1 MTAGINSAMSDPI
14 RLIGALLNRMA
25 GQADVEDSAEWYL
38 RSYLIDYKRA
48 LLRKASSQQIEF
60 ATDAL
65 LRFCARSLDANAPL
79 YRDCLE
85 IAAAGA
91 SLAAQLKALGN

>member
-1 MTAGINSAMSDPI
+1 MADPI
-14 RLIGALLNRMA
+14 QLISALLNKVA
-25 GQADVEDSAEWYL
+25 GQADVEESAEWYL

-60 ATDAL
+60 ATGAL

-79 YRDCLE
+79 YRDCVE
-85 IAAAGA
+85 IAEEGA
-91 SLAAQLKALGN
+91 KLAAQLKASGR